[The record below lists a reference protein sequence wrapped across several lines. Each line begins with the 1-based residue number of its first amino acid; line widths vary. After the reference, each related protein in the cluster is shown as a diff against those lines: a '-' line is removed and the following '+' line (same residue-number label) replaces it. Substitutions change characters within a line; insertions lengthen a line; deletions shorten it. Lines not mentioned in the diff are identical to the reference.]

1 MNPRLWRGLCS
12 GLTSSD
18 LGLHQHCPPVPSSW
32 ENVTSRLELH
42 SPAITVC
49 LSWSLLD
56 PCCLFLLSYHCQW
69 DLGMLQ
75 GAQALLLHIL
85 IGTCLGF
92 PHSSVGKE
100 SVCNVGDLGSIPG
113 LRRSPAEGNGNPLQ
127 YSCLENPMD
136 RGACP
141 WGSQRDG
148 HGLATKSPP
157 PQLLRLSFSLV
168 SHFLILLE
176 YIIPS
181 SFSWSQFKS
190 TFLEIAFP
198 SSFWRF
204 ESWPHI

>member
-56 PCCLFLLSYHCQW
+56 LCCLFLLSYHCQW

-113 LRRSPAEGNGNPLQ
+113 LRRSPCWRKWQPTPVFLPGESHG
-127 YSCLENPMD
+127 
-136 RGACP
+136 
-141 WGSQRDG
+141 QRS
-148 HGLATKSPP
+148 LSMRVTK
-157 PQLLRLSFSLV
+157 RWTWLSD
-168 SHFLILLE
+168 
-176 YIIPS
+176 
-181 SFSWSQFKS
+181 
-190 TFLEIAFP
+190 
-198 SSFWRF
+198 
-204 ESWPHI
+204 